1 VAIVKAS
8 YTDSVSKIKKTVKYI
23 QHRAGRDGER
33 MTRTLFGVDGVL
45 TREEVYQLIDEAPE
59 GAYFYHLKISPDP
72 RREDSDRSLSLREIT
87 DNALFA
93 LSQKLHYH
101 VEYAGAIHDD
111 HTPIRHVHV
120 IAMTWGKLD
129 RSDLKVLRESA
140 TEAALLQRRERDGE
154 RRSISRDG
162 RRSISQ
168 SKEKVAAPLREEKVV
183 APLRGKRVVPP
194 LREGRRRTGRG
205 HRYKPPK
212 RCVFCGQENCKEH
225 NVDIDLQL
233 EQEL

>member
-23 QHRAGRDGER
+23 QHRAGRDGEK
-33 MTRTLFGVDGVL
+33 MTRTLFGVDGAL

-59 GAYFYHLKISPDP
+59 GAFFYHLKISPDP
-72 RREDSDRSLSLREIT
+72 RREDNDRSLNLREIT
-87 DNALFA
+87 DTALFA

-120 IAMTWGKLD
+120 IAMAWGKLD
-129 RSDLKVLRESA
+129 RSDLQVLRESA

-154 RRSISRDG
+154 QRSISRDG
-162 RRSISQ
+162 KRSISRRNQ
-168 SKEKVAAPLREEKVV
+168 EVV
-183 APLRGKRVVPP
+183 APV
-194 LREGRRRTGRG
+194 RE
-205 HRYKPPK
+205 
-212 RCVFCGQENCKEH
+212 Q
-225 NVDIDLQL
+225 
-233 EQEL
+233 

>member
-1 VAIVKAS
+1 
-8 YTDSVSKIKKTVKYI
+8 
-23 QHRAGRDGER
+23 
-33 MTRTLFGVDGVL
+33 MTRTLFGVDGAL
-45 TREEVYQLIDEAPE
+45 TPDEVYQLIDEAPE
-59 GAYFYHLKISPDP
+59 GAFFYHLKISPDP
-72 RREDSDRSLSLREIT
+72 RREDNDRSLSLREIT
-87 DNALFA
+87 DTALFA
-93 LSQKLHYH
+93 LSQKLHYY

-154 RRSISRDG
+154 R
-162 RRSISQ
+162 SISQ
-168 SKEKVAAPLREEKVV
+168 SKQKVAAPLREGKVV

-205 HRYKPPK
+205 YRYKPPK
-212 RCVFCGQENCKEH
+212 RCVFCGQKNCKEH
-225 NVDIDLQL
+225 NVDIELQL